1 MADYPNGG
9 TPNNVHTQTTAPPGL
24 PNTGS
29 NSSDLGLVGV
39 DLFALGAVLV
49 LAAWIWKC
57 TGRKPRV

>member
-9 TPNNVHTQTTAPPGL
+9 TPNNVHTQTTTPPGL

-29 NSSDLGLVGV
+29 DGNVAILGFDV
-39 DLFALGAVLV
+39 FALGAVLV